1 MLIRDMC
8 WFRFFV
14 VNSLDFVNSIIL
26 SCYTSWKLGRN
37 YAGNLTNFGCEYIW
51 PALWVLNDDCLF
63 YLADKNTRLVLLL
76 MPVITH
82 APGTSMTLMS
92 GFTCGSLTPRTS
104 KVLRSPLYV
113 TWYLSDSIDSSLA
126 EHWQRSGQ
134 WSNEQLSLF
143 FEVQGSPGS
152 LCVGGQAGAGAS
164 PGCKLLHPCWSCTV
178 VWWRWV

>member
-1 MLIRDMC
+1 MQQQLYGRMLIRNMC

-92 GFTCGSLTPRTS
+92 GFTCGSFNT
-104 KVLRSPLYV
+104 K
-113 TWYLSDSIDSSLA
+113 D
-126 EHWQRSGQ
+126 
-134 WSNEQLSLF
+134 F
-143 FEVQGSPGS
+143 KK
-152 LCVGGQAGAGAS
+152 C
-164 PGCKLLHPCWSCTV
+164 
-178 VWWRWV
+178 